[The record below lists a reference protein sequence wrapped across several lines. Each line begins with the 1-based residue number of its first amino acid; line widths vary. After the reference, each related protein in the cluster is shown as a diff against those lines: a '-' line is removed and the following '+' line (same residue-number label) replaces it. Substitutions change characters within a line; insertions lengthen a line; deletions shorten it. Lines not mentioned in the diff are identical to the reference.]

1 MENIYYLIITW
12 IGAAIMLGV
21 GIYDYKYRTKPVKY
35 GLSNS
40 TSDRKITDVKAYNK
54 AHGKLWYIY
63 SAFLWLGGIFEYF
76 FPEFSIFFFILYST
90 VGVGAS
96 VWYVRKIEEK
106 YIVYSIKDR
115 CDAGTN

>member
-35 GLSNS
+35 GISNS
-40 TSDRKITDVKAYNK
+40 ISDRKITDVKAYNK

-63 SAFLWLGGIFEYF
+63 SAFLWLGVFLN
-76 FPEFSIFFFILYST
+76 IFFLNFPFSFLFC
-90 VGVGAS
+90 
-96 VWYVRKIEEK
+96 
-106 YIVYSIKDR
+106 IVQSELALLCGMCGK
-115 CDAGTN
+115 